1 MTRCPECS
9 QVLGRDEDHTPAFS
23 LPPTLSR
30 FEHFLATKGLLGRSL
45 GAVDVQLPMR
55 SHDVP
60 AKPITSVKHR
70 YSCVS
75 ALVSA
80 LTEIGYLEK
89 GEKAGRWNSIEGK
102 VLRDLSSPEIRD
114 YLRRRFPMDP
124 CQQHTDDC
132 RRCCMPHHLSM
143 FNKTCEAF
151 RKMAEWLYFEE
162 GRQGGG
168 SAWSKEKLVEVYGIS
183 RTVRY
188 KVAPP
193 TMNDVDRVLEF
204 RAWLGTKAP
213 PPSYRGEARK
223 GARARALALY
233 AETGSMKEVSRR
245 LKLPLTTVWSWV
257 QGRRESEAVPEAIRR
272 EMPRSYA
279 WNLFFL
285 QETGARYEEMVHAE
299 FPLEGPYV
307 RWDKSAGTLTIIGKG
322 REGGKLRTVTLTKE
336 QNGRFGELVA
346 WRTRLT
352 KLLRDRT
359 GHDPAPRLFVTL
371 STSTKASGNPLSE
384 TAGPWNETLKTW
396 ARRYNDWCEKNDRK
410 DRAID
415 PDLCTSHK
423 IGRAVS
429 ITKLARE
436 GVPERVLM
444 LERGIEDHNTVERY
458 IRFST
463 EDRRSMLE
471 AAEKSLA
478 RRSNGTAGSDPHGE
492 DAGSF
497 DVKSG
502 RESGNVNRAVLE
514 ELRALRE
521 TVDELRGELR
531 EKDKRIAELTDRILA
546 PAR

>member
-23 LPPTLSR
+23 LPPTLAR
-30 FEHFLATKGLLGRSL
+30 FEHFLATKGLLGRPL
-45 GAVDVQLPMR
+45 EAVDTQLPMR

-75 ALVSA
+75 ALVTA
-80 LTEIGYLEK
+80 LTEMSYLEK
-89 GEKAGRWNSIEGK
+89 ANKAGRWISVEGK
-102 VLRDLSSPEIRD
+102 DLRDLSASQIQE

-124 CQQHTDDC
+124 CARHTDGC
-132 RRCCMPHHLSM
+132 HRCCMPHHISM
-143 FNKTCEAF
+143 FNKICEAF
-151 RKMAEWLYFEE
+151 RKLAEWLYFEE
-162 GRQGGG
+162 RLYDKP
-168 SAWSKEKLVEVYGIS
+168 AWSKEKLVEVYGVS

-204 RAWLGTKAP
+204 RAWLATKAP
-213 PPSYRGEARK
+213 PPPYRGEARK
-223 GARARALALY
+223 GARVRALALY
-233 AETGSMKEVSRR
+233 AETGNMKEVSRR
-245 LKLPLTTVWSWV
+245 LKLPLTTVWYWV
-257 QGRRESEAVPEAIRR
+257 QGRPERETTPEAIRR
-272 EMPRSYA
+272 EMPRSFA
-279 WNLFFL
+279 WELFFL

-299 FPLEGPYV
+299 FPLEGPFV
-307 RWDKSAGTLTIIGKG
+307 RWDESAGTLTIIGKG

-336 QNGRFGELVA
+336 TNARLEELVA
-346 WRTRLT
+346 WRTSLA
-352 KLLRDRT
+352 KLLRNRT
-359 GHDPAPRLFVTL
+359 GRNPAPRLFVTL
-371 STSTKASGNPLSE
+371 SVSAKASGNPLSE

-396 ARRYNDWCEKNDRK
+396 ARRYNDWCAAEGRK
-410 DRAID
+410 ERAID

-423 IGRAVS
+423 VGRAVS

-444 LERGIEDHNTVERY
+444 QERGIEDHNTVERY

-478 RRSNGTAGSDPHGE
+478 RRSNAAPHGEGE
-492 DAGSF
+492 DAG
-497 DVKSG
+497 
-502 RESGNVNRAVLE
+502 SGNVNRAVLE
-514 ELRALRE
+514 ELRALRDRAD
-521 TVDELRGELR
+521 TLQGTIDELRSELK
-531 EKDKRIAELTDRILA
+531 EKEKRVSELTDRLLV